1 MPVYRLY
8 WVGTD
13 DHFNLGVSF
22 ECASDKEALEAAQ
35 EMIGEFA
42 AEFAA
47 VEVWVTGRFV
57 GRVGSHR
64 HLRRPSPF
72 SARQTPRPPRSG
84 FRLAASAEVCGGPT
98 SSCE

>member
-1 MPVYRLY
+1 MQELISRKAETSWEMPVYRLY

-13 DHFNLGVSF
+13 DHFKLGVSF

-42 AEFAA
+42 AEFPA

-57 GRVGSHR
+57 GRVGE
-64 HLRRPSPF
+64 PSPP
-72 SARQTPRPPRSG
+72 SA
-84 FRLAASAEVCGGPT
+84 A
-98 SSCE
+98 